1 MEAVFLG
8 EDEGVVDE
16 RVQTGFEVG
25 LDFVGGAGGEG
36 AFRGV
41 VIEVSGADG
50 FGGGG
55 FEDGGLEGISC

>member
-1 MEAVFLG
+1 MEAVLFG

-16 RVQTGFEVG
+16 GVEAGFEVG

-36 AFRGV
+36 GFGGV
-41 VIEVSGADG
+41 VVEVGGADG

-55 FEDGGLEGISC
+55 FEDGGLERGVC